1 MHAYRPL
8 WLKFDAKQPMKYT
21 LVTGASGGIGE
32 ALVRKLAQQKHNL
45 LLVARNEEKLAQ
57 ISQQLQDQ
65 YQIQVSFIAADL
77 TQPDAP
83 VKIYEQTQK
92 QNWEIDL
99 LINNAGIGSG
109 GEFAQLSL
117 QSELDLLQLNN
128 ASLVAMTHLF
138 LQPMRARQQGTIINV
153 ASMAAFMP
161 VPYMATYAASKMF
174 VRSFTEALT
183 QECKPYHVQV
193 MLFAPGLTKTNF
205 NQAAGINNEKGVGLS
220 ADYETAAVQM
230 PEEVAD
236 ELVNALA
243 AKKTFHVSGSRNRFG
258 SRLLAL
264 LPNAMI
270 TSAIAR
276 SYRKKL
282 ALQP

>member
-1 MHAYRPL
+1 
-8 WLKFDAKQPMKYT
+8 MKYT

-32 ALVRKLAQQKHNL
+32 ALVRKLAQNKHNL
-45 LLVARNEEKLAQ
+45 VLVARNEEKLAQ
-57 ISQQLQDQ
+57 ISQQLQAQ
-65 YQIQVSFIAADL
+65 YQIQAPFIAADL
-77 TQPDAP
+77 TQPNAP
-83 VKIYEQTQK
+83 FQIYEQTQK

-109 GEFAQLSL
+109 GEFAQLLL

-128 ASLVAMTHLF
+128 ASLLAMTHLF

-183 QECKPYHVQV
+183 QECKPYNVQV
-193 MLFAPGLTKTNF
+193 MLFSPGLTKTNF

-220 ADYETAAVQM
+220 ADYDTAAVQM
-230 PEEVAD
+230 PEDVAD

-243 AKKTFHVSGSRNRFG
+243 AKKAFHVSGSRNRFG

>member
-1 MHAYRPL
+1 MN
-8 WLKFDAKQPMKYT
+8 YT
-21 LVTGASGGIGE
+21 LITGASGGIGE
-32 ALVRKLAQQKHNL
+32 ALVKKLAERKHNL
-45 LLVARNEEKLAQ
+45 VLVARNEEKLAQ
-57 ISQQLQDQ
+57 LSQQLQQQ
-65 YQIQVSFIAADL
+65 YGVKAPFIAADL
-77 TQPDAP
+77 TKPDAP
-83 VKIYEQTQK
+83 FTIYEQTQK
-92 QNWEIDL
+92 QNWEIDIL
-99 LINNAGIGSG
+99 VNNAGIGSG
-109 GEFAQLSL
+109 GEFAHLLL

-128 ASLVAMTHLF
+128 ASLVAMTHHF
-138 LQPMRARQQGTIINV
+138 LQQMKDRQQGTIINV

-183 QECKPYHVQV
+183 QECKPYNVQV

-220 ADYETAAVQM
+220 ADYETAAIQM

-243 AKKTFHVSGSRNRFG
+243 AKKTFHVSGSKNRFG

-270 TSAIAR
+270 TSAMAR

>member
-1 MHAYRPL
+1 
-8 WLKFDAKQPMKYT
+8 MKYT

-45 LLVARNEEKLAQ
+45 VLVARNQEKLAH
-57 ISQQLQDQ
+57 ISQQLQNQ
-65 YQIQVSFIAADL
+65 YGIQASYIVADL
-77 TQPDAP
+77 TRPEAP
-83 VKIYEQTQK
+83 FQIYEQTQK
-92 QNWEIDL
+92 QHWEIDL

-109 GEFAQLSL
+109 GEFARLL
-117 QSELDLLQLNN
+117 LPSELDLLQLNN

-138 LQPMRARQQGTIINV
+138 LQSMRDRRQGTIINI

-183 QECKPYHVQV
+183 QECVPYNVRV

-205 NQAAGINNEKGVGLS
+205 NEAAGINNEKGAGLS
-220 ADYETAAVQM
+220 ADYETAAVQL
-230 PEEVAD
+230 PEDVAD

-264 LPNAMI
+264 LPNTWI
-270 TSAIAR
+270 TGAIAR

-282 ALQP
+282 APHT

>member
-1 MHAYRPL
+1 MN
-8 WLKFDAKQPMKYT
+8 YT

-32 ALVRKLAQQKHNL
+32 ALVRKLAQRKHNL
-45 LLVARNEEKLAQ
+45 VLVARNEEKLAQ
-57 ISQQLQDQ
+57 LSQQLQQQ
-65 YQIQVSFIAADL
+65 YGVQVSYLAADL
-77 TQPDAP
+77 GKPEAP
-83 VKIYEQTQK
+83 FLIYEQTLK
-92 QNWEIDL
+92 HKWKIDL

-138 LQPMRARQQGTIINV
+138 LQPMKDRQQGTIINV
-153 ASMAAFMP
+153 ASIAAFMP

-183 QECKPYHVQV
+183 QECKPYNVQI

-220 ADYETAAVQM
+220 ADYQTAAVQQ

-243 AKKTFHVSGSRNRFG
+243 AKKTFHVSGSKNRFG

-264 LPNAMI
+264 LPNAVI
-270 TSAIAR
+270 TSAMAR